1 MNRMKTTV
9 LSAIKPASA
18 NIRMHDERNIKAI
31 AASLKRFGQQK
42 PIIINPAGEIL
53 AGNAMY
59 LAARRLG
66 WKSITTVV
74 TGLTGPDAKAFA
86 VADNRT
92 AELAKWNDEALISLL
107 QELRAEDA
115 GLFAATGFDDD
126 DVKRL
131 LDESLPDEMPPG
143 IDDVPAQPDEAIT
156 KPGDLWILGAHRL
169 LCGDSAAAAD
179 LDRLLDGEKIQLVNT
194 DPPYNVNVEPRSN
207 NALAAAG
214 KKLMPNQSFDVARQG
229 EKRATTKKLR
239 AKDRPLENDFVSDEQ
254 FAHLLR
260 AWFGQISRVLEPG
273 RSFYIW
279 GGYANV
285 ANYPSA
291 LVESE
296 LRFSQAIIW
305 VKGHPVL
312 TRKDFMGDHEWC
324 FYGWRSGA
332 AHWFNPRFMNARD
345 VWRVDPCST
354 AKPVPLPNT
363 AIELPSKCMAATRKE
378 NETLLDILVD
388 RVGDFRL
395 VGRPG
400 RRPADVWTVK
410 KVASQ
415 KMVHLTEK
423 PVELAVRAM
432 RYSSKPGENVL
443 DLFGGSGSTLI
454 AAEHAKRRAFLME
467 IDPLYCDV
475 IVQRWEK
482 MTGRKAERK

>member
-1 MNRMKTTV
+1 MKAMTTA
-9 LSAIKPASA
+9 LYAIRPNPASV
-18 NIRMHDERNIKAI
+18 RTHDARNIKAI
-31 AASLKRFGQQK
+31 VDSLDRFGQIK
-42 PIIINPAGEIL
+42 PIVTDCDGVII
-53 AGNAMY
+53 AGNATY
-59 LAARRLG
+59 LAAKWLG
-66 WKSITTVV
+66 WETIVTVV
-74 TGLTGPDAKAFA
+74 ADLAGPDVKAYS

-92 AELAKWNDEALISLL
+92 AELAAWNDPALLSLL
-107 QELRAEDA
+107 QELEAEDA
-115 GLFAATGFDDD
+115 ALFAATGFDDD
-126 DVKRL
+126 DMKRL
-131 LDESLPDEMPPG
+131 LDESLPDEMPLG
-143 IDDVPAQPDEAIT
+143 IDDVPAAPDEAIT
-156 KPGDLWILGAHRL
+156 KPGDLWILGDHRL
-169 LCGDSAAAAD
+169 LCGDSAAATD
-179 LDRLLDGEKIQLVNT
+179 LDRLLDGAKIQLVNT

-229 EKRATTKKLR
+229 AKIATTKKLR
-239 AKDRPLENDFVSDEQ
+239 AKDRPLVNDFVSDKE
-254 FAHLLR
+254 FARLLR
-260 AWFGQISRVLEPG
+260 AWFGQITRVLEPG

-324 FYGWRSGA
+324 FYGWRAGA
-332 AHWFNPRFMNARD
+332 AHWFNPRFTNARD
-345 VWRVDPCST
+345 VWRVEHAST
-354 AKPVPLPNT
+354 NKTPLLSTEPT
-363 AIELPSKCMAATRKE
+363 ELPARCNAHAQDER
-378 NETLLDILVD
+378 ETVFDIKIDGVCDL
-388 RVGDFRL
+388 RL
-395 VGRPG
+395 IRRGG

-432 RYSSKPGENVL
+432 RYSSRPGENVL

-467 IDPLYCDV
+467 IDSLYCDV
-475 IVQRWEK
+475 IVERWEK